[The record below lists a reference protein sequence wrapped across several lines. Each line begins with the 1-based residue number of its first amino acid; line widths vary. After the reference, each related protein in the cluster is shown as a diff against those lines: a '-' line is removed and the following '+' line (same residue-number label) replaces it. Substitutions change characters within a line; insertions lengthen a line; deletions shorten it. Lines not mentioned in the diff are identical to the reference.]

1 MANAKITDDEF
12 LKLLAEYEYNFK
24 KGDLLKGTVIAFTS
38 EGAIV
43 DIGAKSAAIC
53 PEYEIK
59 ISKTDNVED
68 IIKIG
73 ETYEFLITEEED
85 DEDRFTLSYKKVA
98 IAYNWKKLEE
108 IKEKDEIVEGEV
120 IQLVKGGLLVDVLG
134 VRGFVPSSHLRIK
147 EDKELIGQKIELKI
161 LTMDNSQNNFIL
173 SNRKVYTDGLEEVKK
188 DIFSQLEVGQ
198 VVKGEVVRI
207 TEFGAFIDIG
217 GVDALLPLS
226 QISWRWVEHPSDI
239 LKLNEKINVEI
250 IGVDHNKQRVSLSLK
265 NLEPDPWI
273 EAKGKIA
280 EGAKITGKIIRLK
293 HFGAFVEVYPSV
305 EALLPQNDVVQYQ
318 NKTGSIL
325 SVGDDIEVTI
335 TKFNPDDKRIA
346 LSIVEE

>member
-108 IKEKDEIVEGEV
+108 IKEKDEIV
-120 IQLVKGGLLVDVLG
+120 
-134 VRGFVPSSHLRIK
+134 
-147 EDKELIGQKIELKI
+147 
-161 LTMDNSQNNFIL
+161 
-173 SNRKVYTDGLEEVKK
+173 
-188 DIFSQLEVGQ
+188 
-198 VVKGEVVRI
+198 
-207 TEFGAFIDIG
+207 
-217 GVDALLPLS
+217 
-226 QISWRWVEHPSDI
+226 
-239 LKLNEKINVEI
+239 
-250 IGVDHNKQRVSLSLK
+250 
-265 NLEPDPWI
+265 
-273 EAKGKIA
+273 
-280 EGAKITGKIIRLK
+280 
-293 HFGAFVEVYPSV
+293 
-305 EALLPQNDVVQYQ
+305 
-318 NKTGSIL
+318 
-325 SVGDDIEVTI
+325 
-335 TKFNPDDKRIA
+335 
-346 LSIVEE
+346 